1 MGLVSQPKRDRLG
14 HPTSSPSI
22 YSCSLWCGSGVPTT
36 YCINI
41 ILTSSDFFQYL
52 ILREQNKSYK
62 INSTNFKYNIEI
74 IKYIKSK
81 TSKTLII
88 YSFIYSFASF
98 LYLSQQLD
106 ILHLAVLVC
115 CWFLISI

>member
-22 YSCSLWCGSGVPTT
+22 YSCSLWYGSGVPTT

-41 ILTSSDFFQYL
+41 ILTSSKFFQYL

-88 YSFIYSFASF
+88 YSFALF